1 MSEQQANE
9 LVTITSVSQHYE
21 AYMLKALLE
30 EEGIDVFLQD
40 EIFAQLYTNALGGI
54 KIQVP
59 NKDAER
65 AREVLVENG
74 HVL

>member
-1 MSEQQANE
+1 MSGQQTNE
-9 LVTITSVSQHYE
+9 LATITSVSQHYE

-30 EEGIDVFLQD
+30 EEGITVFLQD
-40 EIFAQLYTNALGGI
+40 ELFAQLYTNALGGI

-59 NKDAER
+59 SMDADR
-65 AREVLVENG
+65 ARKVLMDNG